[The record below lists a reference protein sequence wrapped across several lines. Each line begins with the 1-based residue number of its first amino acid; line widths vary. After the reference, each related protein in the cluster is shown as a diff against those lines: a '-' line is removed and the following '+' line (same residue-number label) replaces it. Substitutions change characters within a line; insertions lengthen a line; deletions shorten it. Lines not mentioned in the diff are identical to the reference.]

1 LEALI
6 LIISA
11 FITSTI
17 SAILGMGGGIILLAI
32 MALLLPEGYLAI
44 ALHGVIQ
51 LVSNTTRSFAYR
63 ESINWKLVREFLFG
77 ACFGLLLSS
86 IIIFGLMQVMQ
97 ITTASDIKV
106 DFLKPAIGIFVLWFL
121 YGKRL
126 TPHHGKKFTKVG
138 LMSGFA
144 TVFVGATGP
153 LIAPYFLDYGLK
165 KKEIIANK
173 AVCQAISH
181 TGKMPIFIFLFH
193 LNYFEHSKVLLPLLV
208 AVIIGTYFGKHI
220 LSFIPEHIF
229 RLLFK
234 SALTL
239 MAIKL
244 IIDYWV

>member
-1 LEALI
+1 MEAII

-11 FITSTI
+11 FVTSTI

-32 MALLLPEGYLAI
+32 MAIMLPNGYLAI

-63 ESINWKLVREFLFG
+63 ESINWKLIREFLIG
-77 ACFGLLLSS
+77 AVIGLLASS
-86 IIIFGLMQVMQ
+86 LIILGLMQAFQ
-97 ITTASDIKV
+97 ISTASDIKV
-106 DFLKPAIGIFVLWFL
+106 DFLKPAIGVFVLWFL
-121 YGKRL
+121 YGKRI
-126 TPHHGKKFTKVG
+126 TPHSGKKFTKVG

-153 LIAPYFLDYGLK
+153 LIAPYFLEYGLK

-181 TGKMPIFIFLFH
+181 IGKMPIFIFLFH
-193 LNYFEHSKVLLPLLV
+193 LNYFEHSTVLLPLLI
-208 AVIIGTYFGKHI
+208 AVIVGTYFGKHI

-229 RLLFK
+229 KILFK
-234 SALTL
+234 IALTL
-239 MAIKL
+239 MATKL